1 MNTSTVLPLMVSQ
14 AIPRNHTDRHKTHA
28 DDADGANFFHLADR
42 WLARSLALVN
52 SWIAQMYETRQCTRL
67 YGWIR

>member
-28 DDADGANFFHLADR
+28 DGANFFHLADG

-52 SWIAQMYETRQCTRL
+52 SWIAQICYADEEYYILMRL
-67 YGWIR
+67 P